1 MNDTIKNVIIAILFV
16 IGLIL
21 AEAIGTLID
30 QKEQIEIK
38 LQSEIEKSSDLE
50 MVLDDKLLKDYLW
63 HNDTKSAAGASNSID

>member
-21 AEAIGTLID
+21 AEAVGTLID

-38 LQSEIEKSSDLE
+38 LQTEIEKSSDLE
-50 MVLDDKLLKDYLW
+50 MTLEDKFISDYLRR
-63 HNDTKSAAGASNSID
+63 NYTKSAVGVSNRID